1 MVGAFGRE
9 VSRGFFV
16 FLTVLCRPGGD
27 LLSRVLRRSTI
38 GAEEFDDRVRNG
50 IGYGLLAITTK
61 PAKDRENLPVGEG
74 QAGQDI
80 FRSTVLGTDNESDQ
94 AKRAIS
100 TDKLIHYWTSTLGLS
115 TS

>member
-1 MVGAFGRE
+1 MEEKLSRE
-9 VSRGFFV
+9 CF
-16 FLTVLCRPGGD
+16 TVLGRPGGD

-61 PAKDRENLPVGEG
+61 PAKDSENPSAEAEG
-74 QAGQDI
+74 QAGQISD
-80 FRSTVLGTDNESDQ
+80 RSVLGTDNESDQ

-100 TDKLIHYWTSTLGLS
+100 TDKLMHCCTSTLGLS

>member
-1 MVGAFGRE
+1 MEEKCLEGV
-9 VSRGFFV
+9 
-16 FLTVLCRPGGD
+16 LTVLGRPGGD

-61 PAKDRENLPVGEG
+61 PAKDSEKPPAEAEG
-74 QAGQDI
+74 QAGQISD
-80 FRSTVLGTDNESDQ
+80 RSVLGTDNESDQ

-100 TDKLIHYWTSTLGLS
+100 TDKLARYRASTLGLS